1 MTPTS
6 GPLDGTSVGPSDGA
20 GQSDAFAELL
30 RGAFR
35 PTLAAGVLAIIV
47 AAFSD
52 VTAAWSA
59 ALGAVLVLGFFTA
72 SLLVMKRTAHLPP
85 TTVMAVV
92 MITYTV
98 KVVVLGVVM
107 FVVRGATWLN
117 GYAAGVTI
125 TVCALVWLFFEM
137 RAYKRLRIF
146 AFSPGE
152 KAGA

>member
-20 GQSDAFAELL
+20 LESDAFAELL
-30 RGAFR
+30 RGALR
-35 PTLAAGVLAIIV
+35 PTLVV
-47 AAFSD
+47 AALAVLVAAVSG

-72 SLLVMKRTAHLPP
+72 SLLVMKRTAHLPR

-98 KVVVLGVVM
+98 KVVVLGVVL
-107 FVVRGATWLN
+107 FAVRDASWLN